1 VYNSGILADPKPGA
15 RYNYA
20 AAPAPLLDRAR
31 KIRSVCNSHGVPLKA
46 AALQFPLG
54 HPSVSCVV
62 VGCRSVEQ
70 LDESLA
76 MFEVDIPSAL
86 WRDLKAK
93 GLLRDDAPTP

>member
-1 VYNSGILADPKPGA
+1 
-15 RYNYA
+15 
-20 AAPAPLLDRAR
+20 
-31 KIRSVCNSHGVPLKA
+31 
-46 AALQFPLG
+46 
-54 HPSVSCVV
+54 V